1 MLACLLACL
10 FVCLLA
16 AGRFVTLMAGKL
28 DGWMAGWA
36 EGLAF
41 SRIWVFFLFFCP
53 DWQLILL
60 LMLFSLGA
68 VNECHNR

>member
-41 SRIWVFFLFFCP
+41 SRIWVFFVFLPRLAADF
-53 DWQLILL
+53 
-60 LMLFSLGA
+60 A
-68 VNECHNR
+68 VDAIFARSCE